1 MQCEISL
8 PIKKP
13 LSLQAKRTDM
23 KALWEHSGDGK
34 SPIRGRRMAYPL
46 KRGTGFFKRAVASI
60 RICYYFC
67 AIKQFIMLG
76 IDTKRDVITGEFARK
91 IWREVLSM
99 WLKENMNQTEETN
112 QKFEVEWL

>member
-1 MQCEISL
+1 
-8 PIKKP
+8 
-13 LSLQAKRTDM
+13 
-23 KALWEHSGDGK
+23 
-34 SPIRGRRMAYPL
+34 
-46 KRGTGFFKRAVASI
+46 
-60 RICYYFC
+60 
-67 AIKQFIMLG
+67 MLG